1 MTTVNLTMEQTV
13 LVAFGLI
20 LFILAIAVMMQ
31 QSRINKLLKGKSA
44 ATLEDSF
51 KNIEKEYLEVKK
63 WKNSVNVYLD
73 DVEKRLG
80 KSIQAVTTLRFNPW
94 KGNGEG
100 GNQSFASAFLSQK
113 GDGLILSSLNV
124 RDRISIFAKPVKKGK
139 SGYELTHEESEVL
152 NKAFASVKS
161 DAK

>member
-1 MTTVNLTMEQTV
+1 
-13 LVAFGLI
+13 
-20 LFILAIAVMMQ
+20 MMQ

-94 KGNGEG
+94 KGNGEEEIRVLR
-100 GNQSFASAFLSQK
+100 QPSFL
-113 GDGLILSSLNV
+113 
-124 RDRISIFAKPVKKGK
+124 KKATG
-139 SGYELTHEESEVL
+139 
-152 NKAFASVKS
+152 
-161 DAK
+161 

>member
-1 MTTVNLTMEQTV
+1 MEQTV

-124 RDRISIFAKPVKKGK
+124 RDRISIFAKPVEKGK